1 MGAGWAAVG
10 QAAGSI
16 GAVGLGMIGQRK
28 RSLRQMRHQR
38 ELMGLQYE
46 NQRKLNT
53 QGQQLQKQ
61 TWEETNPYGAEQM
74 KMMKDQGWN
83 PSLLYGGSGA
93 GGTTTGSQGG
103 GSAASGNAPSEPPM
117 AMDIGNIINSAMAAA
132 EIKLKKAQKE
142 NIEADTEKKKGVD
155 TAEAE
160 TRIQKLIA
168 DIANVEAKT
177 ILTEYQQKTENQRSG
192 LVMQEAVKASEEVVR
207 MARENDIGEETK
219 QQIIEGIGQDLIN
232 KQLEEELNKKKI
244 KLTQEQQN
252 ELEHRI
258 YQNWVNSG
266 ALAIGSIGHI
276 ITKFMSAKMPK
287 EYTNVIINK

>member
-1 MGAGWAAVG
+1 MGDTNSGTGNTSIWGAI
-10 QAAGSI
+10 GSM
-16 GAVGLGMIGQRK
+16 GSGLLGMIGQRK

-103 GSAASGNAPSEPPM
+103 GSAASGNAPNEPPM
-117 AMDIGNIINSAMAAA
+117 AMDIAQITNSAIAAA
-132 EIKLKKAQKE
+132 EIGLKKAQKE

-177 ILTEYQQKTENQRSG
+177 ILTEYQQRTENQRSG

-232 KQLEEELNKKKI
+232 KQVEERLNEVKI
-244 KLTQEQQN
+244 NLNEQQR
-252 ELEHRI
+252 EVLEHKI
-258 YQNWVNSG
+258 YQEWVKTGSMAVGSLGLVISN
-266 ALAIGSIGHI
+266 AIKKLG
-276 ITKFMSAKMPK
+276 KK
-287 EYTNVIINK
+287 